1 METTASITHTVV
13 HKHLQAFLEQRGIDA
28 IVADYADD
36 ACFLAESGTYRGRC
50 EISGFFARFMA
61 SLPAQAIENFALRHL
76 SVEGDV
82 ALIVWSVGQD
92 LPLGTDTF
100 VVRSGKIAR
109 QTFAMHAA
117 PVAQSGQALSHLLRG
132 S

>member
-1 METTASITHTVV
+1 MGTISRSAGAPAGTVTTSSS
-13 HKHLQAFLEQRGIDA
+13 L
-28 IVADYADD
+28 
-36 ACFLAESGTYRGRC
+36 
-50 EISGFFARFMA
+50 GFFERFMA

-100 VVRSGKIAR
+100 VVRGDKIAR

>member
-50 EISGFFARFMA
+50 EISGFFERFMA
-61 SLPAQAIENFALRHL
+61 SLP
-76 SVEGDV
+76 EG
-82 ALIVWSVGQD
+82 
-92 LPLGTDTF
+92 T
-100 VVRSGKIAR
+100 
-109 QTFAMHAA
+109 
-117 PVAQSGQALSHLLRG
+117 
-132 S
+132 